1 MERGDIFSS
10 QQDRSIRKALLENV
24 CTFPGVIPSLRTFFE
39 TLKYLEPLCEALRQ
53 LLGEQMK
60 STIRSSLTGLFF
72 GSNKNMVQLNET
84 EDVEIRIALSQQDA
98 MMVAYTELWAFCSRH
113 FDGLTASTPRKET
126 GESKPLVKGPNP
138 VVWQHLARFALSR
151 GFRISY
157 AQQITT
163 KQKYHHA
170 QLAIDYLRKAK
181 PMCSNFSDDHIQR
194 VVTAVESEESYDI
207 PESTRGSTR
216 LNLDRRN
223 GRPFEHDFAEE
234 KRIMFFPQLYSGPPC
249 ENADLRLMRRDLFSC
264 MFISMSL
271 QQADFGLTTNAQ
283 VFDEDPMDLEP
294 LVSSPELDKY
304 AELQSR
310 YAKLEQ
316 RLRNENEDLKDQ
328 LQRCSSEYRRVKDEL
343 DRFNQG
349 TWVAMH
355 ELEMERAESSD
366 LRLKCAQLRRELE
379 ASKNSATQ
387 IIPRIVELPEP
398 LAIESTTMPVLEDSD
413 EEVLDVPPLSDWKE
427 RTGKGYE
434 IFVVDH
440 TSEQV
445 LKGYSFDI
453 SSSRGEAVSRISDA
467 LHQAASIAEGKEY
480 HVATVLGKRIVNTDP
495 EFLFGTIET
504 CQTLAI
510 GTEKGI
516 ENWNSTLN
524 KAAPSSLSY
533 LSTITI

>member
-1 MERGDIFSS
+1 MLPPSTIDAVTVQNLEFLAPRHSDIDKNLVVNLMERGDIFSS

-72 GSNKNMVQLNET
+72 GPNKNMVQLNET

-151 GFRISY
+151 GFRISH

-234 KRIMFFPQLYSGPPC
+234 KRIIKLTL
-249 ENADLRLMRRDLFSC
+249 DD
-264 MFISMSL
+264 
-271 QQADFGLTTNAQ
+271 TTNAQ

-294 LVSSPELDKY
+294 PVSSPELDKY

-310 YAKLEQ
+310 YAKLELEYHDISAQ
-316 RLRNENEDLKDQ
+316 YDTRVERLRNQNEDIKDQ

-413 EEVLDVPPLSDWKE
+413 EESIGCSTTIRLE
-427 RTGKGYE
+427 R
-434 IFVVDH
+434 
-440 TSEQV
+440 
-445 LKGYSFDI
+445 
-453 SSSRGEAVSRISDA
+453 
-467 LHQAASIAEGKEY
+467 
-480 HVATVLGKRIVNTDP
+480 
-495 EFLFGTIET
+495 
-504 CQTLAI
+504 
-510 GTEKGI
+510 
-516 ENWNSTLN
+516 ENRQRL
-524 KAAPSSLSY
+524 
-533 LSTITI
+533 